1 MSHHDFL
8 RARNLTLD
16 ETPIEVLVMAVLWR
30 EVGDK
35 RCALQRLYPEIWTE
49 LSARVKTFSGRLP
62 GESDALASVEPP
74 T

>member
-16 ETPIEVLVMAVLWR
+16 EIPLEVLVMAVLWR

-49 LSARVKTFSGRLP
+49 LSARMKTRAGRLP
-62 GESDALASVEPP
+62 DEPDALASGRPP